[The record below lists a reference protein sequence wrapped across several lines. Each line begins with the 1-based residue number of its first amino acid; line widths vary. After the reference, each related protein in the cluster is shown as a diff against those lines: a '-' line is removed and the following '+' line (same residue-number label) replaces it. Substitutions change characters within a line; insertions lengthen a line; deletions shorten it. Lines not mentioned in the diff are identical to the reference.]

1 MTLRTKAAD
10 PSTRKN
16 NRRLHIT
23 QVTTAKV
30 ERHQD
35 ISADT
40 ENLPNIMEAIDNKA
54 DHAEILAEN
63 LLTRDKITA
72 IYQVKNSKTD
82 SLDEDVVQ
90 ELVEENVVKQV
101 NDGVELTEKGK
112 LLYPIVKQ
120 LLEKSFL
127 DQLNWL
133 IDRTDDWEESL
144 PPFHLLQDAS
154 VKIEQSP
161 EYTREVVD
169 RYNELV
175 EETGTLQEL
184 SPFILG
190 AGIES
195 REAVLPTGT
204 DCTYIFSES
213 MVQDIN
219 DSERHREALQEYKED
234 SDVQLLQYPGEF
246 PYMLTVLDEHTLLIG
261 RGNDFL
267 TVLIESNG
275 ENLQMWAEKKI
286 QEYQE
291 QATELQLDQSTSPPK
306 IQ

>member
-1 MTLRTKAAD
+1 MD
-10 PSTRKN
+10 
-16 NRRLHIT
+16 
-23 QVTTAKV
+23 
-30 ERHQD
+30 
-35 ISADT
+35 
-40 ENLPNIMEAIDNKA
+40 AIDNKA

-72 IYQVKNSKTD
+72 IYRVKNAETD
-82 SLDEDVVQ
+82 SLDQEVVQ
-90 ELVEENVVKQV
+90 ELVDENVVKKV
-101 NDGVELTEKGK
+101 NGSVELTEKGE
-112 LLYPIVKQ
+112 LLYPVVQQ

-154 VKIEQSP
+154 VKLENSV
-161 EYTREVVD
+161 EHARSVVD

-190 AGIES
+190 AGLES

-213 MVQDIN
+213 MVQDVN

-234 SDVQLLQYPGEF
+234 PDVELLQYPGEF
-246 PYMLTVLDEHTLLIG
+246 PYMLTILDQHTLLIG
-261 RGNDFL
+261 RGEDHL
-267 TVLIESNG
+267 TVLIESSG
-275 ENLQMWAEKKI
+275 ENLRMWAEKKI
-286 QEYQE
+286 EEYQE
-291 QATELQLDQSTSPPK
+291 EAEELELDDTASPSK
-306 IQ
+306 IKSSR

>member
-1 MTLRTKAAD
+1 M
-10 PSTRKN
+10 
-16 NRRLHIT
+16 
-23 QVTTAKV
+23 
-30 ERHQD
+30 ECHQD
-35 ISADT
+35 ISDDT
-40 ENLPNIMEAIDNKA
+40 ENLPNIMEAIDDKA
-54 DHAEILAEN
+54 EHAGLLSEN
-63 LLTRDKITA
+63 LLTKEYIAA
-72 IYQVKNSKTD
+72 IYKIKNEETS
-82 SLDEDVVQ
+82 SLDEDVVP

-101 NDGVELTEKGK
+101 NGEAELTEKGE
-112 LLYPIVKQ
+112 LLYPIVQQ

-127 DQLNWL
+127 DKLNWL

-154 VKIEQSP
+154 VKLENSV
-161 EYTREVVD
+161 EHARSVVD

-190 AGIES
+190 AGLES

-234 SDVQLLQYPGEF
+234 PDVQLLQYPGEF
-246 PYMLTVLDEHTLLIG
+246 PYMLTILDEHTLLIG
-261 RGNDFL
+261 RGEDHL
-267 TVLIESNG
+267 TVLIESTG

-286 QEYQE
+286 GEYQE
-291 QATELQLDQSTSPPK
+291 EAEELELDDTASPPK
-306 IQ
+306 IKSSK